1 MSRDH
6 QMNAVDLLAYL
17 VTEFPDFQRRWQ
29 RDDNLFVG
37 EEGAFT
43 AHGVCVEFSH
53 YFVESDCGDDREAT
67 ANLFRLIETVL
78 QEDTRDASPIAN
90 ALATCFLENIAGTP
104 AGARSLEFM
113 GPISLKYT
121 TVWGGAV

>member
-1 MSRDH
+1 
-6 QMNAVDLLAYL
+6 MNAGELLTYL
-17 VTEFPDFQRRWQ
+17 LTEFPDFQRRWQ

-53 YFVESDCGDDREAT
+53 YFVESDRGDDRKAT

-78 QEDTRDASPIAN
+78 REDSRDESPVAN
-90 ALATCFLENIAGTP
+90 ALAACFLENIAGTP

-113 GPISLKYT
+113 GPIGLKYT
-121 TVWGGAV
+121 TAWGGAV